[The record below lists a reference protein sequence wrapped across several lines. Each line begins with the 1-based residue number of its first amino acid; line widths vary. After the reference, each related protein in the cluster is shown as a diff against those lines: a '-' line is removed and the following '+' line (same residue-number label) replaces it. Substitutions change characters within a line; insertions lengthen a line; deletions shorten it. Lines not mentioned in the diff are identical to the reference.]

1 MLVQVAWLESA
12 AGPSSQP
19 LEPIIFGGVVDRVH
33 FTSKSTF
40 LRQAGTLSL
49 FLPLSLST
57 FT

>member
-1 MLVQVAWLESA
+1 MQVAWLESA

-49 FLPLSLST
+49 SFSHSL
-57 FT
+57 